1 MKRSVKKIKTAA
13 AGSAL
18 ALLLVSSGSLPLW
31 AADAVY
37 DQNTT
42 TNLNADG
49 YGSSIK
55 VGCNETGTMTVSAGT
70 VNIKNSNAS
79 SASYGSL
86 SLGTNISEAANTKA
100 DGTLNI
106 SGGTLQVDG
115 RILIAANARPNKSI
129 TANATL
135 NLSGGTLSLGVPGK
149 YTTSGDPACGV
160 LWFGNGTATLNLNG
174 GTLQYYGMLGH
185 NDGKYTVNLNGTTIK
200 PVANNDSNFFL
211 NSANASYVIKS
222 GGAKFDTNGFNVT
235 IAQPL
240 TGTGKLEKWGA
251 GTLTLSGDSTYS
263 GDWTAI
269 SGGTFKL
276 TGSLNGTKFRVYNA
290 DAIIDAPGKTSTF
303 HADSWNNSFQLGTM
317 ANNTVSSLTIKAGT
331 VNVTN
336 TNGGTNGSVVLSSWS
351 GANSTLTVDGGT
363 LHVDGRI
370 ITSPNNTNTKTTIN
384 LESGTIDLGVA
395 GKYTT
400 DGDPGCGII
409 WLGEGT
415 STFNLDGGTLNM
427 YAVKMTG
434 GSTQGTTF
442 NLNGTEICAV
452 ADMTTTS
459 AQYGFLLKKDKVV
472 YSVKEG
478 GAKFNTKDFDV
489 LIAPNLDGS
498 ANDGGLTKLGTGTL
512 TLSGENT
519 WNGPTNVT
527 AGTLKLGVDKA
538 LSANSS
544 AIAVADGAS
553 LDLAGTNPT
562 VNAAAVSGNIRNS
575 ASGTSTL
582 TLNAPVKFSASTGT
596 GVNVKANQKF
606 TPVNAQIDGTLE
618 IVGDL
623 NWDFSLL
630 NTETANLTAD
640 EIVWTADADMS
651 AENFSLEN
659 VADYDLV
666 KLVELEE
673 APSSEFTAA
682 LGEFLLEISDEMLSL
697 GQDGNSFFAVYG
709 VPSIPSEP
717 GSGVPEPSA
726 WILLVLGAMG
736 IAYGKR
742 SGKNA
747 KNGL

>member
-1 MKRSVKKIKTAA
+1 MKRSSFKKIRTSITC
-13 AGSAL
+13 SAL
-18 ALLLVSSGSLPLW
+18 ALLLSSSAAMPVL
-31 AADAVY
+31 AADTVY
-37 DQNTT
+37 DQDTV

-49 YGSSIK
+49 YGASVK
-55 VGCNETGTMTVSAGT
+55 VGCNETGAMTVSAGT
-70 VNIKNSNAS
+70 VNIKNSNSS

-86 SLGTNISEAANTKA
+86 SLGTNISEVANTQA
-100 DGTLNI
+100 NGTLNI
-106 SGGTLQVDG
+106 TGGTVQVDG

-129 TANATL
+129 TAAATL

-290 DAIIDAPGKTSTF
+290 DAVIDAPGKTSTF
-303 HADSWNNSFQLGTM
+303 HADSWNDSFQLGTM

-331 VNVTN
+331 VNVKN
-336 TNGGTNGSVVLSSWS
+336 TSGGAYGSIVLSSWS
-351 GANSTLTVDGGT
+351 GANSTLTIDGGM
-363 LHVDGRI
+363 LHTDGRL
-370 ITSPNNTNTKTTIN
+370 ITAPNNTNSRATIN
-384 LESGTIDLGVA
+384 LKSGTLDLGIP
-395 GKYTT
+395 GKYTV
-400 DGDPGCGII
+400 DGDPACGVI
-409 WLGEGT
+409 WLGDGT
-415 STFNLDGGTLNM
+415 QTFNLDGGTLNM
-427 YAVKMTG
+427 FAVKT
-434 GSTQGTTF
+434 TNNTVGTTF

-452 ADMTTTS
+452 ADMNTAS
-459 AQYGFLLKKDKVV
+459 AQHGFLLKKDKVV

-478 GAKFNTKDFDV
+478 GAKFNTKEFDV
-489 LIAPNLDGS
+489 LITPNLDGS
-498 ANDGGLTKLGTGTL
+498 ANDGGLTKLGNGTL

-527 AGTLKLGVDKA
+527 AGTLKLGADKA
-538 LSANSS
+538 LSANSQ
-544 AIAVADGAS
+544 AIAVADGAV
-553 LDLAGTNPT
+553 LDLAGTNPA
-562 VNAAAVSGNIRNS
+562 VNAGTVSGTIRNS
-575 ASGTSTL
+575 ASGTSML

-596 GVNVKANQKF
+596 GVNVKAMEKF
-606 TPVNAQIDGTLE
+606 TPANAQIDGTLE

-630 NTETANLTAD
+630 NTETALLTAN
-640 EIVWTADADMS
+640 EIIWGNDAEMS
-651 AENFSLEN
+651 AENFVLEN
-659 VADYDLV
+659 AAEYDLV
-666 KLVELEE
+666 KLLELEE
-673 APSSEFTAA
+673 TPSSEFTAA
-682 LGEFLLEISDEMLSL
+682 LGDFLLDISGDLLSL
-697 GQDGNSFFAVYG
+697 GQNGSSFFAVYG
-709 VPSIPSEP
+709 APSIPSEP

-726 WILLVLGAMG
+726 WILLVLGTIG
-736 IAYGKR
+736 LAYAKR
-742 SGKNA
+742 FDKTA
-747 KNGL
+747 KN

>member
-1 MKRSVKKIKTAA
+1 MKRSSFKKIRTSITC
-13 AGSAL
+13 SAL
-18 ALLLVSSGSLPLW
+18 ALLLSSSAAMPVL
-31 AADAVY
+31 AADTVY
-37 DQNTT
+37 DQDTV

-49 YGSSIK
+49 YGASVK
-55 VGCNETGTMTVSAGT
+55 VGCNETGAMTVSAGT
-70 VNIKNSNAS
+70 VNIKNSNSS

-86 SLGTNISEAANTKA
+86 SLGTNISEAANTQA
-100 DGTLNI
+100 NGTLNI
-106 SGGTLQVDG
+106 TGGTVQVDG

-129 TANATL
+129 TANAML

-160 LWFGNGTATLNLNG
+160 LWFGNGTATLNLDG
-174 GTLQYYGMLGH
+174 GTLQFYGMRA
-185 NDGKYTVNLNGTTIK
+185 DVKGKYTVNLNGTTIK
-200 PVANNDSNFFL
+200 PAANNDSDFFL
-211 NSANASYVIKS
+211 NDPAATYVVKS
-222 GGAKFDTNGFNVT
+222 GGANFNTNGFNVT

-240 TGTGKLEKWGA
+240 TGSGPLNKTGA

-290 DAIIDAPGKTSTF
+290 DAVIDAPGKTSTF
-303 HADSWNNSFQLGTM
+303 HADSWLDSFQLGTM

-370 ITSPNNTNTKTTIN
+370 ITAPNNTNSRATIN
-384 LESGTIDLGVA
+384 LKSGTIDLGVA

-400 DGDPGCGII
+400 DGDPACGVI
-409 WLGEGT
+409 WLGDGT
-415 STFNLDGGTLNM
+415 QTFNLDGGTLNM
-427 YAVKMTG
+427 FAVKT
-434 GSTQGTTF
+434 TNNTVGTTF

-452 ADMTTTS
+452 ADMNTAS
-459 AQYGFLLKKDKVV
+459 AQHGFLLKKDKVV

-478 GAKFNTKDFDV
+478 GAKFNTKEFDV
-489 LIAPNLDGS
+489 LITPDLDGS
-498 ANDGGLTKLGTGTL
+498 ANDGGLTKLGNGTL

-527 AGTLKLGVDKA
+527 AGTLKLGADKA

-544 AIAVADGAS
+544 AIAAADGAV
-553 LDLAGTNPT
+553 LDLAGTNPA
-562 VNAAAVSGNIRNS
+562 VNAGTVSGTIRNS
-575 ASGTSTL
+575 ASGTSIL

-596 GVNVKANQKF
+596 GVNVKAMEKF
-606 TPVNAQIDGTLE
+606 TPANAQIDGTLE

-630 NTETANLTAD
+630 NTETALLTAD
-640 EIVWTADADMS
+640 EIIWGNDAEMS
-651 AENFSLEN
+651 AENFVLEN
-659 VADYDLV
+659 AAEYDLV
-666 KLVELEE
+666 KLLELEE
-673 APSSEFTAA
+673 TPSSEFTAA
-682 LGEFLLEISDEMLSL
+682 LGDFLLDISGDLLSL
-697 GQDGNSFFAVYG
+697 GQNGSSFFAVYG
-709 VPSIPSEP
+709 APSIPSEP

-726 WILLVLGAMG
+726 WILLVLGTIG
-736 IAYGKR
+736 LAYAKR
-742 SGKNA
+742 FDKTAQN
-747 KNGL
+747 